1 MTSKGKTTIWS
12 RNYICALLTN
22 ALLLLSN
29 NAAST
34 LISSYTTYLG
44 AGPRLMGLLTGL
56 FFGVALAMRP
66 VAGPVT
72 TRIDKRRLMIIVYAM
87 GIVVNL
93 GYALFHSIPGFFLFR
108 LINGVQ
114 YAFIGSLGVTI
125 AADSLPQEKMSS
137 GLGIY
142 GAAGAIA
149 QSVAPRIGIWLRD
162 LGISAGNTDLGYTY
176 VFLFSAATM
185 AIAVIPSAMLR
196 SDHTG
201 TVKAESV
208 GKWYQ
213 TIISRHAILP
223 SIIMMLLFMAY
234 SIPNSY
240 MVNFGDELS
249 VADVGA
255 FFTVLALVMLVS
267 RPLFGTVSDRLGV
280 LKVFVPGALIYTAAY
295 IFIGT
300 AHTLMPIIIGAV
312 LAGLGYGAA
321 QPVLQSLVMQ
331 IEPKLRRPV
340 ASNTM
345 FVGMDLGFFFGP
357 IIGGFIRDA
366 ATYRAVMLFGI
377 IPPALAAVLFLIG
390 WRSSSRRMA
399 EVRQIEAGELN

>member
-1 MTSKGKTTIWS
+1 MTSTGKITIWS
-12 RNYICALLTN
+12 RNYICALLAN

-72 TRIDKRRLMIIVYAM
+72 TRINKRWLMIIVYAM

-93 GYALFHSIPGFFLFR
+93 GYALFHSISGFFLFR

-125 AADSLPQEKMSS
+125 AADSLPPEKMSS

-149 QSVAPRIGIWLRD
+149 QSVAPRIGIWLRG

-176 VFLFSAATM
+176 VFLFSSAIM

-196 SDHTG
+196 SDHKEA
-201 TVKAESV
+201 VKAESV

-223 SIIMMLLFMAY
+223 SIIMMLLFMAF
-234 SIPNSY
+234 SIPSSY
-240 MVNFGDELS
+240 MVNFGEEIS
-249 VADVGA
+249 VADVGV

-280 LKVFVPGALIYTAAY
+280 MKVFVPGAAIYAIAFFSIGKANTLTLIV
-295 IFIGT
+295 
-300 AHTLMPIIIGAV
+300 IGAV
-312 LAGLGYGAA
+312 LSGLGYGAA

-331 IEPKLRRPV
+331 IEPKKRRPV

-345 FVGMDLGFFFGP
+345 FVGMDLGFFFGS

-377 IPPALAAVLFLIG
+377 VPAGLAVVLFLIG
-390 WRSSSRRMA
+390 WPAASRRMV
-399 EVRQIEAGELN
+399 EVRQMEAEE